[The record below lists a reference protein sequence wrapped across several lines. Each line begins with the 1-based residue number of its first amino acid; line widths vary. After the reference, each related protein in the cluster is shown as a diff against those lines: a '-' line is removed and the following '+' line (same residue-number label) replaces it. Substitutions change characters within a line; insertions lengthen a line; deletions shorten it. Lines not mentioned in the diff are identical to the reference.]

1 MKILFTFKI
10 TMDDMESMKTYSRIM
25 KQDSKDL
32 LIKTNEDKN
41 ITLVMCDLK
50 FKPYTWKD
58 RTVIPHSNTST
69 LVLADKSDEHFM
81 FYARK
86 ESCRFGSNGRT
97 NVVMP
102 VIVPPITDYDCQ
114 IQQVENDYRIQM
126 SAKHYYFTFIIH
138 KIPDHKPIEKEVKIF
153 AMDNAVKAWKIF
165 YPNGYCS

>member
-41 ITLVMCDLK
+41 ITLVMCDLR

-58 RTVIPHSNTST
+58 GTVIPNSNTST

-81 FYARK
+81 HYAHKTCVKLNSNAK
-86 ESCRFGSNGRT
+86 E
-97 NVVMP
+97 NVIMP
-102 VIVPPITDYDCQ
+102 VIVPPIADYNCD
-114 IQQVENDYRIQM
+114 IYELNKSKKRGLIEMRADEFL
-126 SAKHYYFTFIIH
+126 FTFQTQI
-138 KIPDHKPIEKEVKIF
+138 V
-153 AMDNAVKAWKIF
+153 M
-165 YPNGYCS
+165 